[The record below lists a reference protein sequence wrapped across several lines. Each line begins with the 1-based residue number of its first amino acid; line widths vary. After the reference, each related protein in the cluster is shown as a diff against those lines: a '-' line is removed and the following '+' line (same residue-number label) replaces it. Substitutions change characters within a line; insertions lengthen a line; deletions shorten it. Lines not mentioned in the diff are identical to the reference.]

1 MGRETTL
8 ADLWSYERL
17 SLPVCRVVHSDLL
30 AADRG
35 EAAHRLPHV
44 VLGRLRVRG
53 ADAQDLLSLQLGGED
68 AGVAA
73 FDHAAGDARV
83 EGVLRGLIHAL
94 GAVPEVDHGHLHG
107 RDDLDEGLAP
117 HLAEFIATTRE
128 FFGVEA

>member
-1 MGRETTL
+1 MDGEATL

-53 ADAQDLLSLQLGGED
+53 ADA
-68 AGVAA
+68 
-73 FDHAAGDARV
+73 RV
-83 EGVLRGLIHAL
+83 EGVPRGLIHAL
-94 GAVPEVDHGHLHG
+94 GAVPEVDHGHLRG
-107 RDDLDEGLAP
+107 RDDLDEGIAP
-117 HLAEFIATTRE
+117 HLVEFIAATRE